1 MILETLIPLTH
12 RIVNLSGD
20 KKISM
25 ENKPNSIEELF
36 YKLKD
41 YGDTRLDLLKLKSIN
56 KASGFLS
63 ALIGAVILAGL
74 FLLVI
79 LCFTIAIALLLGA
92 WLGKTYY
99 GFFIIGGVYFILGL
113 VLYAGRNKFIKT
125 PVSNKLIKE
134 LLD

>member
-1 MILETLIPLTH
+1 
-12 RIVNLSGD
+12 
-20 KKISM
+20 M
-25 ENKPNSIEELF
+25 ENKPTSIEELF

-63 ALIGAVILAGL
+63 ALISAVILAGL
-74 FLLVI
+74 LLLVI

-99 GFFIIGGVYFILGL
+99 GFFIIGGVYFIIGL